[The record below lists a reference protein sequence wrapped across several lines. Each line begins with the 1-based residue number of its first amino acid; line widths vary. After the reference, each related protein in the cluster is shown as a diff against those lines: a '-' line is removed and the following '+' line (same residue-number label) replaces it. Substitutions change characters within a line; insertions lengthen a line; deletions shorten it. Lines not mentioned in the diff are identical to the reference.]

1 MYHHAKTPGPN
12 FLVELMYH
20 YYLGSKSGLD
30 KVADGHGADEAGET
44 RDLGFLLV
52 RTLLEHPEGVEARHL
67 SRGLCS
73 LESGGRK
80 LNSQQ
85 VESLLSVPLDLD

>member
-1 MYHHAKTPGPN
+1 MGVLYTN
-12 FLVELMYH
+12 Q
-20 YYLGSKSGLD
+20 YYLRSKSGLD
-30 KVADGHGADEAGET
+30 EVADGHGANEAGET

-52 RTLLEHPEGVEARHL
+52 RALLEHPEGVEARHL
-67 SRGLCS
+67 SQGLCS

-85 VESLLSVPLDLD
+85 VESLLSVTLDLD